1 MKPESSP
8 QDLRKWMDELRR
20 YAIEIMG
27 LNTSEAITV
36 SFMMG
41 FTMLGENTENHV
53 QMMIGLSVVMEVGRQ
68 QTIASFNKAHKETK
82 S

>member
-68 QTIASFNKAHKETK
+68 QTIASFNKAHKP
-82 S
+82 